1 MSELVG
7 QLLRRRPAF
16 PERTD
21 ALGARFRRELPDVLQ
36 EARQLEA
43 ELPASV
49 EAVER

>member
-1 MSELVG
+1 MRELVG

-21 ALGARFRRELPDVLQ
+21 ALVARFRRELPDVLQ

-43 ELPASV
+43 ELLESV
-49 EAVER
+49 RAR